1 VVSFTGVEPPS
12 DPAHGDPI
20 LDQNAASA
28 PIEPPRPREVV
39 ARAHRVPRTH
49 PDRSSY
55 LRLDLGECRA
65 PASPHVAEAIAK
77 ITPDDLAAYPDPE
90 PLADQL
96 ADFHGVDRARI
107 TVTAGA
113 DEAIRW
119 AFNAFVEEGARVILP
134 RPTFGAFLS
143 AAEAGGAFVSR
154 VDYPEDLQFPTEA
167 IRDLLSPRTPRLVVL
182 ANPNAPTGSHA
193 AIADIHALAG
203 ESPSTLFL
211 VNESYVSFHGESLIE
226 EDRARDL
233 PANVAVIRSFSK
245 DFGLAGLRVGWIVGH
260 PDVIGAIDHVRPS
273 FTVSVAALRAASA
286 ALSDIAAMRTCVTR
300 VCAVMDRLVEKLE
313 ERRIPA
319 RTTRA
324 NFVLVKLTAPIQP
337 WAAALAARG
346 ILVGTRGH
354 VGPLADVIRVSPTTD
369 AEVDLFVDAI
379 DLLVAQGI
387 TGASEV
393 RGVRGRW
400 DDLSSEGMG

>member
-1 VVSFTGVEPPS
+1 MEPPS
-12 DPAHGDPI
+12 DPAPGDPVPESVVH
-20 LDQNAASA
+20 QSPAGTA
-28 PIEPPRPREVV
+28 PIDPPRPRDAV

-65 PASPHVAEAIAK
+65 PASPKVAEALAAM
-77 ITPDDLAAYPDPE
+77 TDDDLSTYPDPE

-96 ADFHGVDRARI
+96 AGFHGVDRARV
-107 TVTAGA
+107 TVTAGS

-119 AFNAFVEEGARVILP
+119 AFNAFVEEGARVVLP
-134 RPTFGAFLS
+134 RPTFGAFLA

-154 VDYPEDLQFPTEA
+154 VDYGDDLRFPAEA
-167 IRDLLSPRTPRLVVL
+167 VEGLLSPRTPRMVVL
-182 ANPNAPTGSHA
+182 ANPNGPTGSA
-193 AIADIHALAG
+193 AAADVIRSLAAA
-203 ESPSTLFL
+203 SPSSLFL
-211 VNESYVSFHGESLIE
+211 VNESYVSFHGESLVE
-226 EDRARDL
+226 GDRARDL
-233 PANVAVIRSFSK
+233 PANVLVVRSFSK
-245 DFGLAGLRVGWIVGH
+245 DFGLAGLRVGWMVGH
-260 PDVIGAIDHVRPS
+260 PDVIGAIDHVRPN
-273 FTVSVAALRAASA
+273 FTVSVGALRAAAA
-286 ALSDIAAMRTCVTR
+286 ALSDIDAMRARVTR
-300 VCAVMDRLVEKLE
+300 IRALMDRLVDKLD

-319 RTTRA
+319 RPTRA

-354 VGPLADVIRVSPTTD
+354 VGPMADVIRVSPTTD
-369 AEVDLFVDAI
+369 EEVDRFVEAL

-400 DDLSSEGMG
+400 DDLGSEGMA